1 MNKIVKEFSNLR
13 LKPGEGAF
21 CRLCQHSFILKLGTT
36 VIYVD
41 PFLSA
46 HPARLYPS
54 PVSAEEITNADV
66 VCGTHDHGDHIDRPV
81 WPILAKTSPK
91 AKFVLPEAVRRA
103 NPPLKGAAGRRQ
115 VGLNAGESVT
125 IGEVK
130 ITAVPAAHE
139 LLDYNPKTG
148 LYPYLGYIFEGN
160 GLTVYHSGD
169 CCRYE
174 EQVKI
179 LSQWKLDLA
188 LLPIN
193 GRDAWRLTH
202 DCIGCM
208 TYQEAADLAGLLEPR
223 LTVPAHYDMF
233 ANNQADPWLFTE
245 YMRVKYPRLATQVAK
260 PGEIYRM
267 RGLRS
272 MAPTAAQVN

>member
-1 MNKIVKEFSNLR
+1 MNKIVRDFSELR

-21 CRLCQHSFILKLGTT
+21 CRLCQHSFILKLGGT

-54 PVSAEEITNADV
+54 LVAAEEVTNADA
-66 VCGTHDHGDHIDRPV
+66 VCGTHDHGDHIDRPA
-81 WPILAKTSPK
+81 WPILAKASPK
-91 AKFVLPEAVRRA
+91 AEFILPQAVLKSS
-103 NPPLKGAAGRRQ
+103 PPLKGIAAQRL
-115 VGLNAGESVT
+115 VGLNAGQSVMV
-125 IGEVK
+125 GEVK

-139 LLDYNPKTG
+139 LLDYDSQTG
-148 LYPYLGYIFEGN
+148 LYPYLGYVFEGN

-174 EQVKI
+174 EQFRI
-179 LSQWKLDLA
+179 LRQWELDLA

-193 GRDAWRLTH
+193 GRDAWRLAH
-202 DCIGCM
+202 GCIGCM

-223 LTVPAHYDMF
+223 LSVPAHYDMF
-233 ANNQADPWLFTE
+233 PNNLVEPWLFTE
-245 YMRVKYPRLATQVAK
+245 YMHVKYPRLATQIAK
-260 PGEIYRM
+260 PGVIYRI
-267 RGLRS
+267 G
-272 MAPTAAQVN
+272 NKEG

>member
-1 MNKIVKEFSNLR
+1 MNKIVKQFSLLR
-13 LKPGEGAF
+13 LGPGEGAF
-21 CRLCQHSFILKLGTT
+21 CRLGQHSFILKLGET
-36 VIYVD
+36 VIYID
-41 PFLSA
+41 PFLSNRFD
-46 HPARLYPS
+46 RLFSS
-54 PVSAEEITNADV
+54 PVAAAEVVNADV
-66 VCGTHDHGDHIDRPV
+66 ICGTHDHGDHIDRPV
-81 WPILAKTSPK
+81 WPILAKASPK

-103 NPPLKGAAGRRQ
+103 DPPLKGTVAKRL

-125 IGEVK
+125 IGGVK

-139 LLDYNPKTG
+139 LLDYDSRTG
-148 LYPYLGYIFEGN
+148 LYPYLGFVFEGN
-160 GLTVYHSGD
+160 GLTVYHAGD

-174 EQVKI
+174 EQVRI
-179 LSQWKLDLA
+179 LRQWKLDLA

-233 ANNQADPWLFTE
+233 ANNLADPWLFAE
-245 YMRVKYPRLATQVAK
+245 YMRVKYPRLATQVAR
-260 PGEIYRM
+260 PGVVCRI
-267 RGLRS
+267 
-272 MAPTAAQVN
+272 

>member
-1 MNKIVKEFSNLR
+1 MNQIVELISKTC
-13 LKPGEGAF
+13 LKPGEGIF
-21 CRLCQHSFILKLGTT
+21 CRLCQHSFILKLGKT

-54 PVSAEEITNADV
+54 PVSAAEVVNADA

-81 WPILAKTSPK
+81 WPILAKASPP
-91 AKFVLPEAVRRA
+91 AKFVLPVAVRRA
-103 NPPLKGAAGRRQ
+103 EPPLKGAAGRRL
-115 VGLNAGESVT
+115 VGLNAGESVN

-139 LLDYNPKTG
+139 LLDYDSKNG

-174 EQVKI
+174 EQVRI
-179 LSQWKLDLA
+179 
-188 LLPIN
+188 
-193 GRDAWRLTH
+193 
-202 DCIGCM
+202 
-208 TYQEAADLAGLLEPR
+208 
-223 LTVPAHYDMF
+223 
-233 ANNQADPWLFTE
+233 
-245 YMRVKYPRLATQVAK
+245 
-260 PGEIYRM
+260 
-267 RGLRS
+267 
-272 MAPTAAQVN
+272 